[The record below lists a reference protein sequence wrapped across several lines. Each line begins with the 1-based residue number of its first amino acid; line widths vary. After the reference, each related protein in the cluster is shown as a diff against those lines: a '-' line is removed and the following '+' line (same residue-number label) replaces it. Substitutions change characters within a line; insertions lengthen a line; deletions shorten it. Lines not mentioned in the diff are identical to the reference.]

1 MNSWFVAQVP
11 FKFQLSDWTW
21 FRFNLN
27 LQCSQVRLS
36 DPGEPVLQPVAP
48 DRALPADCAGYLIR
62 SLPVQATLPALS
74 TQGDYL
80 VYVRQHYPRYF
91 IDLNQSFEDYKAKFS
106 AKTRSTI
113 NRKIKKFAEHCGGS
127 LDWRQYTRPE
137 EMGEFLKLAR
147 QVSALT
153 YQEKL
158 LDAGIPNSEAFTA
171 EVMQLAAQDLVR
183 AYIIFH
189 EGKPVS
195 YLYCPIEE
203 GVLVY
208 SYLGY
213 DPSFMKLSV
222 GTVLQWQALE
232 TIFAE
237 GKHKYFDFTEGESEH
252 KKLFATDH
260 RQCADVFFI
269 RRSLAHWL
277 LVQGHRHFN
286 AAVEKFGEFLE
297 RHNLKT
303 RIRQWMRFGA

>member
-1 MNSWFVAQVP
+1 MNSWPVAQVP

-21 FRFNLN
+21 FCVNLN
-27 LQCSQVRLS
+27 LQCTQVRLS
-36 DPGEPVLQPVAP
+36 DPDEPVRQPVAP
-48 DRALPADCAGYLIR
+48 DRALPAECAGYLIR
-62 SLPVQATLPALS
+62 SLPVQVTLPALS

-80 VYVRQHYPRYF
+80 VYVRQHYRRYF
-91 IDLNQSFEDYKAKFS
+91 IDLNQSFEGYKAKFS
-106 AKTRSTI
+106 AKTRSTL
-113 NRKIKKFAEHCGGS
+113 NRKIKRLAEHCGGN

-137 EMGEFLKLAR
+137 EMGEFLKLSR

-158 LDAGIPNSEAFTA
+158 LDAGIPNSEEFTT
-171 EVMQLAAQDLVR
+171 EVMTLASDNLVR
-183 AYIIFH
+183 AYIIFY
-189 EGKPVS
+189 ESKPIS
-195 YLYCPIEE
+195 YLYCPIED

-213 DPSFMKLSV
+213 DPDFAKLSV
-222 GTVLQWQALE
+222 GTVLQWLALE

-252 KKLFATDH
+252 KKLFATNH

-269 RRSLAHWL
+269 RRSLAHLL

-286 AAVEKFGEFLE
+286 AAVERFGKFLE
-297 RHNLKT
+297 RHKLKT
-303 RIRQWMRFGA
+303 RIRQWMRFGT